1 MKNQNSF
8 LLTLLFVVFTVFSY
22 SQNNCKV
29 LVSELNGTYVGKC
42 KKGLAHGNG
51 AAVGTDSYVGN
62 FKKGLPNGSGTY
74 TWASGAT
81 YDGDWVSGERDGHGV
96 YKFKYEGA
104 DSIQEGEW
112 NDGIFIG
119 KKPRKPL
126 VTNKEFV
133 TRYNFRRDGDGDR
146 ILVDLKRNGQI
157 NSDILDFSMISSN
170 GAYFKMGR
178 SHGLET
184 IIFPVV
190 VKIRYLTW
198 NQMGTMRHVCTF
210 EFEIFEP
217 GNWQV
222 DIVN

>member
-1 MKNQNSF
+1 MKHQKY
-8 LLTLLFVVFTVFSY
+8 LVLTLLLFVFTIFSY

-29 LVSELNGTYVGKC
+29 LVPELNGTYVGKC
-42 KKGLAHGNG
+42 KKGLAHGKG
-51 AAVGTDSYVGN
+51 KAVGVDTYVGN
-62 FKKGLPNGSGTY
+62 FKKGFPNGSGIY
-74 TWASGAT
+74 TWVSGAS
-81 YDGDWVSGERDGHGV
+81 YDGDLIKGERYGHGV
-96 YKFKYEGA
+96 YKFEYDGK

-112 NDGIFIG
+112 KDGVFLG
-119 KKPRKPL
+119 KKPKKPL
-126 VTNKEFV
+126 VSNREYV

-146 ILVDLKRNGQI
+146 ILVDLKRNGQV

-170 GAYFKMGR
+170 GSYFQMGR

-198 NQMGTMRHVCTF
+198 NQLGTMRHVCTF
-210 EFEIFEP
+210 EFEIYES
-217 GNWQV
+217 GNWQI